1 MLLAPMLN
9 KNPYDRLALVEFWSV
24 CRLMHSLC
32 LHSTQQN
39 IWFGCYKY
47 KVQQQNYEIIL
58 KQHIHAQLPISNRV
72 NQFKMPFGSSLWILE
87 YAPLN
92 LFFQPRVK
100 YEFYTSLFAEFVW
113 LVSSGLF
120 ELIKALKW
128 TLLFP
133 DLFNISTDLSHSAF
147 WRSSFTWRVYHVV
160 IRKTYIYIM

>member
-58 KQHIHAQLPISNRV
+58 KQHIQ
-72 NQFKMPFGSSLWILE
+72 
-87 YAPLN
+87 
-92 LFFQPRVK
+92 
-100 YEFYTSLFAEFVW
+100 
-113 LVSSGLF
+113 
-120 ELIKALKW
+120 
-128 TLLFP
+128 
-133 DLFNISTDLSHSAF
+133 LFNSCLTTNSKCHLA
-147 WRSSFTWRVYHVV
+147 VV
-160 IRKTYIYIM
+160 CEF